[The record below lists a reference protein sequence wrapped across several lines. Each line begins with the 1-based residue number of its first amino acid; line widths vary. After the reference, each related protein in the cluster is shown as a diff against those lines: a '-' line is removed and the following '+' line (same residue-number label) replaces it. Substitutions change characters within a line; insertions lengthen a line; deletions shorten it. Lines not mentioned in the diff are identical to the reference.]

1 MCTIAQGTV
10 QTIFSKVQV
19 FEAKVQVFLTP
30 FCKTCT
36 WVQQKILQNGITIDN
51 RRVGTKTD
59 E

>member
-1 MCTIAQGTV
+1 V

-19 FEAKVQVFLTP
+19 FEAKVQVVLAA

-36 WVQQKILQNGITIDN
+36 WVQQKILKKGITIDD
-51 RRVGTKTD
+51 RRVCTKTD

>member
-1 MCTIAQGTV
+1 V
-10 QTIFSKVQV
+10 QTIFLKVQV
-19 FEAKVQVFLTP
+19 FEAKVQVISVA

-36 WVQQKILQNGITIDN
+36 WVQQKILQYGITIDN

>member
-1 MCTIAQGTV
+1 V

-19 FEAKVQVFLTP
+19 FEAKVQAFSVA

-36 WVQQKILQNGITIDN
+36 WVQQQILQNGITIDN
-51 RRVGTKTD
+51 RRVCTKTA